1 MTSACPACDAAPFAQ
16 EVASGP
22 ALQFS
27 LPGIHCAACIGK
39 IERGLADL
47 VGVQHVRVNLS
58 LKRLS
63 VSGPVRPDRVLSVV
77 TGLGYEA
84 YPLDLAALDRSADT
98 EGRALLIRMAVAGF
112 AMMNVMLLS
121 VAVWSGAQDA
131 TRDLFHLISALIAL
145 PVVAYSGQPF
155 FHNAWAALRVRRLN
169 MDVPIS
175 LAIVLAAGMSLFE
188 TLNGGAHAYFDAAL
202 SLTFFLL
209 IGRYMDHRTR
219 SAARSAARELTALE
233 VHTAERVTG
242 TGIRTVPLSAL
253 AVGDVVAVP
262 SGARV
267 PVDGQLLTEAA
278 LMDRSF
284 LTGETAAVRVG
295 AGDLLKA
302 GEINLAAPLRLRAT
316 AVGEDTSLRRMAAF
330 VETAENARN
339 SYTALA
345 DRAARIY
352 APVVHLLALAAFLGW
367 AAATG
372 DLRHALN
379 VAIAVL
385 IITCPCALGLAV
397 PAVSTAA
404 VSRLFSAG
412 FLVRSATA
420 LERLAEVTH
429 VVFDKTGTLTIPAVV
444 VPDHLCAADRAVAR
458 ALAEASHHPL
468 SRALVSALGETQA
481 ATLDQI
487 REFGGQGVEGRHD
500 GQLVRLGRGPWLGAG
515 FTGLGLRI
523 GRLPAVSFEASEI
536 LRPGA
541 RAALAGIDLPC
552 EGLTGDADA
561 PAQRLAASLDLTVRA
576 NARPEDKL
584 RRLDELADRGE
595 KVLMVGDG
603 LNDTAALAS
612 AHASIAPAT
621 ALDASRSAA
630 DVVVLKDSFADLPV
644 VLRVARATGRLSRQN
659 FAIAAAYN
667 CIAIP
672 VALAGF
678 ATPLAAALAMS
689 LSSITV
695 LLNSQRMRSLK

>member
-316 AVGEDTSLRRMAAF
+316 AVGRIHRCAAWRLSWRRQR
-330 VETAENARN
+330 T
-339 SYTALA
+339 
-345 DRAARIY
+345 
-352 APVVHLLALAAFLGW
+352 H
-367 AAATG
+367 
-372 DLRHALN
+372 
-379 VAIAVL
+379 
-385 IITCPCALGLAV
+385 
-397 PAVSTAA
+397 
-404 VSRLFSAG
+404 
-412 FLVRSATA
+412 ATA
-420 LERLAEVTH
+420 IPRWP
-429 VVFDKTGTLTIPAVV
+429 TG
-444 VPDHLCAADRAVAR
+444 R
-458 ALAEASHHPL
+458 
-468 SRALVSALGETQA
+468 
-481 ATLDQI
+481 
-487 REFGGQGVEGRHD
+487 
-500 GQLVRLGRGPWLGAG
+500 RGSMRPWCICWRWPPFWAG
-515 FTGLGLRI
+515 
-523 GRLPAVSFEASEI
+523 P
-536 LRPGA
+536 P
-541 RAALAGIDLPC
+541 
-552 EGLTGDADA
+552 
-561 PAQRLAASLDLTVRA
+561 Q
-576 NARPEDKL
+576 
-584 RRLDELADRGE
+584 
-595 KVLMVGDG
+595 
-603 LNDTAALAS
+603 
-612 AHASIAPAT
+612 PAT
-621 ALDASRSAA
+621 C
-630 DVVVLKDSFADLPV
+630 V
-644 VLRVARATGRLSRQN
+644 
-659 FAIAAAYN
+659 
-667 CIAIP
+667 
-672 VALAGF
+672 
-678 ATPLAAALAMS
+678 
-689 LSSITV
+689 
-695 LLNSQRMRSLK
+695 MR